1 MHNLNETKR
10 TNVCKDVSNVTIPV
24 RPISEIKTNSER
36 QSTIAVGFRINPDT
50 CHRIVDR
57 GPLSDDTTSSP
68 AFVSLWGERKAQ
80 LRRFKDGTINHAV
93 VWNDI
98 ENDMTKGRFQLEG
111 GTKTSDIVERIA
123 RHIFREHFC
132 KQDVEEMPYP
142 QFSLTNMTSLVE
154 GA

>member
-1 MHNLNETKR
+1 M
-10 TNVCKDVSNVTIPV
+10 

-57 GPLSDDTTSSP
+57 GPPADDTTSSP

-111 GTKTSDIVERIA
+111 GTKTGSETRDIQMRILWLDYLCYVTTNVL
-123 RHIFREHFC
+123 R
-132 KQDVEEMPYP
+132 
-142 QFSLTNMTSLVE
+142 FS
-154 GA
+154 